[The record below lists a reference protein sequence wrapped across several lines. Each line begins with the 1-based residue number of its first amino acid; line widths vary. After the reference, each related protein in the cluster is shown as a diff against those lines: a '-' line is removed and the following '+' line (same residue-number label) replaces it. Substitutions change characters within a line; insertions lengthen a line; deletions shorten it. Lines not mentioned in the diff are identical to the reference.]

1 MTPQTANK
9 FTYDLRTITRNVPP
23 SPGVYSVFS
32 GGECVYA
39 GTADDICAG
48 LLELYF
54 ESNPRLDE
62 KEFTHF
68 SFDLIAPDSR
78 GKRSKDGIREFA
90 SA

>member
-9 FTYDLRTITRNVPP
+9 FTYDIRTITQNVPP
-23 SPGVYSVFS
+23 SPGAYSVFS

-39 GTADDICAG
+39 GTAEDVCAG

-54 ESNPRLDE
+54 ESNPRLDS

-68 SFDLIAPDSR
+68 SFDLGAPDSR
-78 GKRSKDGIREFA
+78 RARPKVSFRELA
-90 SA
+90 AV